1 MMRVSR
7 IGWTAYLIA
16 ITVLVL
22 DQASKYWI
30 MEILK
35 LPEYGTQEVLWPL
48 QFTRIWNRG
57 VSFGLLQAGHDAVR
71 WGMVAFNLGVAL
83 ILINW
88 VRKGQLRMLAA
99 IGYGMLIGGA
109 IGNAIDRAIFGAV
122 IDFVDVTRLGFFPWI
137 FNVADAGI
145 TVGVILFLL
154 DTLRGESKAGAVGQ

>member
-1 MMRVSR
+1 MTRVSR

-16 ITVLVL
+16 IVVLAL
-22 DQASKYWI
+22 DQASKFWI

-83 ILINW
+83 VLINW
-88 VRKGQLRMLAA
+88 VRKGQLRMFAA
-99 IGYGMLIGGA
+99 VGYGMLIGGA

-154 DTLRGESKAGAVGQ
+154 DTLRGEAKAGAVGQ

>member
-1 MMRVSR
+1 MTAVSR
-7 IGWTAYLIA
+7 IGWTAWLIA
-16 ITVLVL
+16 IVVLAL

-30 MEILK
+30 MEVLR
-35 LPEYGTQEVLWPL
+35 LPEYATQEVFWPL

-57 VSFGLLQAGHDAVR
+57 VSFGLFQAGHDLIR

-83 ILINW
+83 LLINW

-99 IGYGMLIGGA
+99 VGYGLLIGGA

-122 IDFVDVTRLGFFPWI
+122 IDFLDVQRLGFFPWI

-145 TVGVILFLL
+145 TLGVILFLL
-154 DTLRGESKAGAVGQ
+154 DSLRGESKA

>member
-1 MMRVSR
+1 MMAISR
-7 IGWTAYLIA
+7 IGRTAYLIA
-16 ITVLVL
+16 LVVLIL
-22 DQASKYWI
+22 DQATKYWI
-30 MEILK
+30 MEVLR
-35 LPEYGTQEVLWPL
+35 LPEYGTQAVFGPL

-57 VSFGLLQAGHDAVR
+57 VSFGLFQAGHDLIR

-83 ILINW
+83 LLITW

-99 IGYGMLIGGA
+99 VGYGMLIGGA

-122 IDFVDVTRLGFFPWI
+122 IDFVDVSRLGFFPWI

-154 DTLRGESKAGAVGQ
+154 DSFRGEPKT